1 MVLLALQTSQ
11 TSEIAKPAILAVFD
25 TVLAVVISVAENTAV
40 KTLATAT
47 VAIS

>member
-1 MVLLALQTSQ
+1 MLAAE
-11 TSEIAKPAILAVFD
+11 TSETSKIAKQAILAALD
-25 TVLAVVISVAENTAV
+25 IVLAVVISVASTTVV